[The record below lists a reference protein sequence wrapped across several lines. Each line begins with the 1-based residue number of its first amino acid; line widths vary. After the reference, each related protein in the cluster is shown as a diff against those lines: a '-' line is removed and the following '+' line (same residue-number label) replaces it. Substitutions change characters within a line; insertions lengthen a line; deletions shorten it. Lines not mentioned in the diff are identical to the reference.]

1 MEENVRALCTYP
13 MSRSVP
19 AAMIGVLICLGVPAP
34 AYANV
39 ITDWDEK
46 AIAVVTPLMASFAAN
61 SPYMAQRM
69 MGMVHAAMF
78 DAVNSIERRYRP
90 YLVQLPAERS
100 TSQEAAAA
108 TAAATVLATI
118 DAKTAGEMKVALATY
133 LESIADGPAKL
144 DGIKLG
150 EAVAA
155 RVVAA
160 RANDGCYEPDE
171 YRPKTAAGV
180 YVPTAITAASVWPNM
195 KPFAMVTGS
204 QFRPGPPI
212 SLESKQ

>member
-1 MEENVRALCTYP
+1 
-13 MSRSVP
+13 
-19 AAMIGVLICLGVPAP
+19 
-34 AYANV
+34 
-39 ITDWDEK
+39 
-46 AIAVVTPLMASFAAN
+46 
-61 SPYMAQRM
+61 
-69 MGMVHAAMF
+69 
-78 DAVNSIERRYRP
+78 
-90 YLVQLPAERS
+90 
-100 TSQEAAAA
+100 
-108 TAAATVLATI
+108 
-118 DAKTAGEMKVALATY
+118 MKVALATY